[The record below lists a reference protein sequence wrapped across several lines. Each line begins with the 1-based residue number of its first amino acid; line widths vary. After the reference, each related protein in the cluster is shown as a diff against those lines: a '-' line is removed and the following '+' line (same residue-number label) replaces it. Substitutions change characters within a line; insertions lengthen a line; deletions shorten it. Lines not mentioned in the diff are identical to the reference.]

1 MTKEQ
6 LQNYLIEEEEL
17 DEDEAMNA
25 TSYELVKGYLEWNGI
40 IGYTIDIINVIEAAY
55 NVELEIN

>member
-6 LQNYLIEEEEL
+6 LQNYLIEKAEW

-40 IGYTIDIINVIEAAY
+40 IGYTIDIINAIEAAY
-55 NVELEIN
+55 DVKLEIN

>member
-6 LQNYLIEEEEL
+6 LQNYLIKEAEW
-17 DEDEAMNA
+17 DEDKAMNA

-40 IGYTIDIINVIEAAY
+40 IGWTINIIHVIEAAY
-55 NVELEIN
+55 NVKLKID